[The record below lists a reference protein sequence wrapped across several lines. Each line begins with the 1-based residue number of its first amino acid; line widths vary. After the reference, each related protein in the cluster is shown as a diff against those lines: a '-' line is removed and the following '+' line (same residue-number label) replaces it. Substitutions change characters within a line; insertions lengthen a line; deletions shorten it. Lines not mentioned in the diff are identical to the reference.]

1 MPRGGK
7 REGAGRPV
15 GSTKPKVRTK
25 VSFRMQIKLIEWLK
39 KRSIKN
45 HRPQITLI
53 EDAIKKHYK
62 IKGE

>member
-15 GSTKPKVRTK
+15 GSTKPKVRSRVTY
-25 VSFRMQIKLIEWLK
+25 RMSIKLIDWLK
-39 KRSIKN
+39 KKSIKT

-53 EDAIKKHYK
+53 EDAIKKHYN
-62 IKGE
+62 IRG